1 MRGEGKSQKRRGG
14 GGDLPPH
21 ALPLAQQSKVRI
33 IAGEWRGRLISFPQA
48 EGLRPTPDRVR
59 ETLFNWLGQTLDGKT
74 CLDLFAGSG
83 ALGFEALSRGARRV
97 VMVEQNPQVLK
108 ALRENARKL
117 GADGHGKKA
126 AIEDEARHARF
137 PLPNP
142 LPLAGEGA
150 NVRSQGSSPWLYS
163 AEAEQHTRKGAGF
176 NRLDMVAGD
185 GLKILASSGN
195 AFDVIFLDP
204 PFHHGILPLLLPLL
218 SERLAPDG
226 LVYAET
232 EQAFEPGEG
241 WEVWR
246 SGRAG
251 KVFYCLLKRKA
262 EGS

>member
-14 GGDLPPH
+14 GGDLSPHPSRLTPH
-21 ALPLAQQSKVRI
+21 ASPLAQQSKVRI
-33 IAGEWRGRLISFPQA
+33 IAGEWRGRLIHFPQA

-108 ALRENARKL
+108 ALQENARKL
-117 GADGHGKKA
+117 GAD
-126 AIEDEARHARF
+126 
-137 PLPNP
+137 
-142 LPLAGEGA
+142 
-150 NVRSQGSSPWLYS
+150 
-163 AEAEQHTRKGAGF
+163 
-176 NRLDMVAGD
+176 RLDLVAGD
-185 GLKILASSGN
+185 GLKTLSREGK

-218 SERLAPDG
+218 PDRLAPDG

-232 EQAFEPGEG
+232 EQALEPDEG

-251 KVFYCLLKRKA
+251 NVFYCLLKRKT
-262 EGS
+262 EGPHGA